1 MSMLENIRTAAK
13 TWVAKVILVLI
24 TIPFALW
31 GVESYVSS
39 PAGQDT
45 VATVEKEKITTQE
58 FQQAVRN
65 RLDQFRQQFGGNIDA
80 SVMDSPEMRR
90 SILDQLI
97 DQRLVVAA
105 AKSSGLII
113 SDATL
118 REQISTEPSFQ
129 QDGKFAATRYEL
141 FLKSQGLSAV
151 GFETR
156 MRQDLERQRFV
167 ESIAATSFTAN
178 ESVRQYLRA
187 SEQTREIAIVNI
199 APEQF
204 IAEVKVTTDAAK
216 AFYELKKAEF
226 TTPEQIRAEYI
237 ELSVD
242 ALAPTIQVSGEET
255 KAYYEANSARYIQK
269 EQRKASHILINLT
282 PKATDA
288 EKIAAKEKSDALFAQ
303 AKKNPK
309 EFAELAKKNSQDT
322 GSAASGGDLG
332 LFSRG
337 MMVKPFEDA
346 AFGAKKDDLVGPV
359 LSDFG
364 YHIIRVTDI
373 QPEKGKGLAEV
384 TPEIEG
390 ELKKQKAARKFAE
403 LAEKFT
409 NAAYEQSSSLKAA
422 AEAVGLPVKQSP
434 WLAKG
439 QGMPPPFSNAKLM
452 TALFSDEVQKNKRNT
467 EAVEVATNTL
477 VAARVLES
485 KPAVVKPFAEVEAGI
500 MARLTREE
508 ASKLAK
514 KDGEGK
520 LALLTQ
526 GKTADIKWP
535 QLLAVSRANP
545 GGLGPSVIDAA
556 MKADPKALPVYVGTE
571 NPGGGYVLVQVAKI
585 NDPPVTDDAKLQTT
599 KTRFAQALTQQEILA
614 TLAHVRTR
622 SNVTIANDALTKKQ
636 EP

>member
-1 MSMLENIRTAAK
+1 MSMLETIRTTSK

-39 PAGQDT
+39 PTGQDT

-58 FQQAVRN
+58 FQQAVRSK
-65 RLDQFRQQFGGNIDA
+65 LDQFRQQFGGNIDA
-80 SVMDSPEMRR
+80 SVMDSPEMRK

-97 DQRLVVAA
+97 DQRLIAVATR
-105 AKSSGLII
+105 SSGLVV

-129 QDGKFAATRYEL
+129 QDGKFTATRYEL
-141 FLKSQGLSAV
+141 FLKAQGLSAI
-151 GFETR
+151 GFEAR

-167 ESIAATSFTAN
+167 ESIAATAFTPN
-178 ESVRQYLRA
+178 ESIKQYLRA
-187 SEQTREIAIVNI
+187 SEQTRDIAVINI

-204 IAEVKVTTDAAK
+204 TAQVKITNDTAK
-216 AFYELKKAEF
+216 LYYEQKKAEF

-242 ALAPTIQVSGEET
+242 ALAPTIQVTAEET
-255 KAYYEANSARYIQK
+255 KAYYEANSGRYLQK

-288 EKIAAKEKSDALFAQ
+288 EKTAAKEKADALFAQ

-322 GSAASGGDLG
+322 GSAANGGDLG
-332 LFSRG
+332 LFARG

-346 AFGAKKDDLVGPV
+346 AFSAKRDELVGPV

-409 NAAYEQSSSLKAA
+409 NAAYEQPSSLKAA
-422 AEAVGLPVKQSP
+422 ADAVGLPIKQSP
-434 WLAKG
+434 WIAKG

-452 TALFSDEVQKNKRNT
+452 AALFSDEVQKNKRNT

-485 KPAVVKPFAEVEAGI
+485 KPAVLKPFAELEAGI
-500 MARLTREE
+500 IARLTREE

-520 LALLTQ
+520 LETLKQA
-526 GKTADIKWP
+526 KAADLKWP
-535 QLLAVSRANP
+535 QLLSVSRAAP
-545 GGLGPSVIDAA
+545 GGLSPNVIEAA
-556 MKADPKALPVYVGTE
+556 MKADPKALPAYVGTE
-571 NPGGGYVLVQVAKI
+571 NPEGGFVLIQVAKV
-585 NDPPVTDDAKLQTT
+585 NDAPVFDEAKLQTT
-599 KTRFAQALTQQEILA
+599 RTRISQAATQQEILA
-614 TLAHVRTR
+614 TLAQVRAR

-636 EP
+636 DQ

>member
-1 MSMLENIRTAAK
+1 MLETIRTATK
-13 TWVAKVILVLI
+13 TWVAKLILALI

-31 GVESYVSS
+31 GVESYIRTPS
-39 PAGQDT
+39 GQDT
-45 VATVEKEKITTQE
+45 AATVEKEKITTQE

-65 RLDQFRQQFGGNIDA
+65 QLDQFRQQFGGNIDA
-80 SVMDSPEMRR
+80 SVMDNPEMRK

-97 DQRLVVAA
+97 DQRLVVEAT
-105 AKSSGLII
+105 KSSGLVV

-118 REQISTEPSFQ
+118 RERISTEASFQ
-129 QDGKFAATRYEL
+129 QDGKFTPSRYEL
-141 FLKSQGLSAV
+141 FLKAQGLSAV
-151 GFETR
+151 GFEAR
-156 MRQDLERQRFV
+156 MRQDLERQQFV
-167 ESIAATSFTAN
+167 ESIAATAFTASA
-178 ESVRQYLRA
+178 SVRQYLRA
-187 SEQTREIAIVNI
+187 SEQTRDIAIINV

-204 IAEVKVTTDAAK
+204 MPQVKITADLAK
-216 AFYELKKAEF
+216 AFYEQKKADY

-242 ALAPTIQVSGEET
+242 ALVPTIQVPAEET
-255 KAYYEANSARYIQK
+255 KAYYEANSGRYIQK

-288 EKIAAKEKSDALFAQ
+288 EKKVAKEKADALFVQ

-322 GSAASGGDLG
+322 GSAANGGDLG
-332 LFSRG
+332 LFARG

-346 AFGAKKDDLVGPV
+346 AFSAKKDELIGPV

-422 AEAVGLPVKQSP
+422 SEAVGLPIKQSP
-434 WLAKG
+434 WMSKG
-439 QGMPPPFSNAKLM
+439 QGMPQPFGNQKLQ

-477 VAARVLES
+477 VAARALETR
-485 KPAVVKPFAEVEAGI
+485 PAVVKPFAEVESGI
-500 MARLTREE
+500 MARLSREE
-508 ASKLAK
+508 AAKLAMK
-514 KDGEGK
+514 EG
-520 LALLTQ
+520 
-526 GKTADIKWP
+526 
-535 QLLAVSRANP
+535 
-545 GGLGPSVIDAA
+545 
-556 MKADPKALPVYVGTE
+556 
-571 NPGGGYVLVQVAKI
+571 
-585 NDPPVTDDAKLQTT
+585 
-599 KTRFAQALTQQEILA
+599 
-614 TLAHVRTR
+614 
-622 SNVTIANDALTKKQ
+622 
-636 EP
+636 